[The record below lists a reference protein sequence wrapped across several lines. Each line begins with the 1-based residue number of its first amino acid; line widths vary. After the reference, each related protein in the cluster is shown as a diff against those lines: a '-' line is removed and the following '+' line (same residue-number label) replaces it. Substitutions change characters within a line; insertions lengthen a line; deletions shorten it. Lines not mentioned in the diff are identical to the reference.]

1 MVKQEYKYSDV
12 TEIIIG
18 CAMKVH
24 NSLGAGFPEVI
35 YQRALD
41 IELKKTELT
50 IDREKE
56 QSLFY
61 DNQLIGKR
69 RVDFLIN
76 KLITVEIKAVSKP
89 EDSHFNQALN
99 YLEAFNLEIRLLI
112 NFGGSRLDFKRI
124 INNKLK

>member
-1 MVKQEYKYSDV
+1 ME
-12 TEIIIG
+12 
-18 CAMKVH
+18 
-24 NSLGAGFPEVI
+24 
-35 YQRALD
+35 RAFD

-76 KLITVEIKAVSKP
+76 KLITVEIKAVSKL

-99 YLEAFNLEIRLLI
+99 YLEAFNLEIGLLI
-112 NFGGSRLDFKRI
+112 NFGAKSLVFKRL
-124 INNKLK
+124 INSKMSKPQIKND